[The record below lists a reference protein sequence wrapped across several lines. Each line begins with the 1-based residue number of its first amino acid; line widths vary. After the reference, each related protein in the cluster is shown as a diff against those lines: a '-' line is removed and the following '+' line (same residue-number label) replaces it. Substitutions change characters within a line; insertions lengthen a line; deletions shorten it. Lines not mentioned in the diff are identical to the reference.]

1 MCQARINS
9 IEGQGVSN
17 VNLFDLSTIGTLSM
31 LERDGKSVANYKDNL
46 NVYAANIIMYRSG

>member
-17 VNLFDLSTIGTLSM
+17 VNLFDLSTIGTTSM
-31 LERDGKSVANYKDNL
+31 LERDDSSVASFEDNL

>member
-1 MCQARINS
+1 M
-9 IEGQGVSN
+9 SN

-31 LERDGKSVANYKDNL
+31 LERDGSSVANFKDNL